1 MIAPYS
7 SRNVFG
13 WSPSETHLDTGTV
26 CFILSN
32 RTTVEVFGDG
42 PDATLQLAQALAAA
56 AEVDL
61 IDR

>member
-1 MIAPYS
+1 
-7 SRNVFG
+7 
-13 WSPSETHLDTGTV
+13 LDTGTV

-56 AEVDL
+56 VEVDL